1 MKRRILLPLAAL
13 LAAALT
19 ACGPAGPEPTPTPT
33 PTAAP
38 LPTPSPTPEP
48 VYVPPVLSSQ
58 RFSQTFTAEDGTELL
73 SAAYTLP
80 DFENRE
86 ASAALTAI
94 SAWYAALGE
103 DMLST
108 AAFTAQDASADYE
121 LSGAQDI
128 PFLPGSEEMDFQCTY
143 QNERVISFSR
153 TFYATIAG
161 TAHPTVLR
169 LGDLFDLVTGEE
181 LTFTQC
187 FTDAIAA
194 SEQALRSVLSSETVA
209 GLTAQG
215 MESARIQAAF
225 QPERFYL
232 TEEGFVFWFQADDL
246 GISGSPIEVTVPYS
260 ALKEYLVSWIG

>member
-19 ACGPAGPEPTPTPT
+19 ACGPAGPGPTPTPT

-38 LPTPSPTPEP
+38 LPAPSPTPEP
-48 VYVPPVLSSQ
+48 IYVPPVLSSQ

-128 PFLPGSEEMDFQCTY
+128 PFPARLRGDGLPVHLSE
-143 QNERVISFSR
+143 RAGHLLLR

-209 GLTAQG
+209 GLTCSRAW
-215 MESARIQAAF
+215 SPPASR
-225 QPERFYL
+225 PPSSPS
-232 TEEGFVFWFQADDL
+232 VFTSPRR
-246 GISGSPIEVTVPYS
+246 GSCSGSRPMTLASAAAPLRSRSPI
-260 ALKEYLVSWIG
+260 LH